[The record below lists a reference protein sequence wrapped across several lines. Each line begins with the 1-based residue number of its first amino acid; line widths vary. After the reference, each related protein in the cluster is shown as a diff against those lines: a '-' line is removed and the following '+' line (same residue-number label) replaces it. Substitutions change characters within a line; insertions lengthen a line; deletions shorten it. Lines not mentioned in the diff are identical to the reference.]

1 MALKIKKKIAKAF
14 SHRTVILTLFFGLL
28 TAILIARCFQLQIIN
43 GEDYSENF
51 TVMTTKTRTLKSSRG
66 NIYDKNGVLLAY
78 NELANSVTI
87 EDSGT
92 YDTTR
97 EKQLSLNGEIY
108 RLIQLIEANGDST
121 DDDFHIYLDS
131 NDNYVYDVAEGTTLK
146 RFRADIFGYSSID
159 DMDYS
164 ELNATPDQIIEE
176 LSSADRFGLVN
187 EENPYTAEE
196 LSEHGLP
203 ENLSKSDA
211 LKIIIVRYQLSLTSY
226 QKYLSVTVASDV
238 SEGTVA
244 AIQENI
250 QDFEG
255 VAISQDSIRVY
266 NNPYSMAAIIGYTGK
281 PSSDELE
288 ELQAERDDYTSES
301 IVGKTGIEAL
311 METYLQGTDG
321 SEEVTV
327 DNLGTVLATNDDSRV
342 DPVQGND
349 VYLTIDSE
357 LQEACYQILEQRIAG
372 ILVSNI
378 QDVKTV
384 EEATPD
390 PDDEDAIP
398 IPIYDVYIAL
408 FTNSVIDIDN
418 FTTDEASNIEKSV
431 QEKFEEKREDI
442 YSLIT
447 SELTG
452 NSPTVFSDLSEEMQ
466 EYETYIVEDFL
477 MTDTGILD
485 SSAINYYDS
494 TYLSWSEG
502 ELSLK
507 DFLSYAVTQNWVDVS
522 VFADSETYLNSTEVY
537 QTLAYTIESELED
550 DSDFS
555 KLLYKYMLLED
566 DLTPS
571 EVVNLCYAQGIL
583 DKDDEDYTEFKSG
596 NLSAADLMM
605 NKISSLD
612 ITPAQLALD
621 PCSGSVVVVD
631 PDSGEVR
638 ALVSYPGY
646 DNNRLANN
654 MDTAYYNALYNDL
667 STPFYNKATQQLT
680 APGSTFKPVMAAAG
694 LTENAITEDTI
705 INCNGLFGEG
715 LVGTSDQI
723 HCWQLDGHG
732 DLDLVGGI
740 TNSCNVYFCT
750 IGYNLGL
757 QTDETTGETTYNQEQ
772 SLSLMQE
779 YATMF
784 DLGNKSG
791 IELTESTPQISDDL
805 ALPSAIGQGTHLYT
819 TVGLARYAA
828 TLYNSGTSYNLHL
841 LDKVV
846 DNDDETI
853 VQYESSVSS
862 QLDLADDVWEDI
874 HEGMRGVITN
884 NTNFE
889 DFEVELSGKTGTAQE
904 SSTRADHALFIG
916 YSHYGEE
923 EEDIAM
929 AVRIACGYS
938 SSNSMMVAKDMLSYY
953 YNLQDETEI
962 LTGTS
967 DVEGITNSQQD

>member
-1 MALKIKKKIAKAF
+1 MKIRKRLTRLF
-14 SHRTVILTLFFGLL
+14 SHRTAILVVFFGILTGILL
-28 TAILIARCFQLQIIN
+28 ARCFSLQIIH

-51 TVMTTKTRTLKSSRG
+51 TVMTTKTRNLKSSRG
-66 NIYDKNGVLLAY
+66 NIYDKNGALLAC

-108 RLIQLIEANGDST
+108 QLIQLIEANGDST
-121 DDDFHIYLDS
+121 DDDFHIYLDD
-131 NDNYVYDVAEGTTLK
+131 NDNYVYDLNEGTTLK
-146 RFRADIFGYSSID
+146 RFRADIFGYSSVD
-159 DMDYS
+159 DMSY
-164 ELNATPDQIIEE
+164 EEQNADPDAIIRE
-176 LSSADRFGLVN
+176 LSSSSRFGLVN
-187 EENPYTAEE
+187 EDNPYTSEE
-196 LSEHGLP
+196 LSAHGLP
-203 ENLSKSDA
+203 EELSREDA

-226 QKYLSVTVASDV
+226 RKYLSVTVASDV
-238 SEGTVA
+238 SDATVA
-244 AIQENI
+244 AIKENI
-250 QDFEG
+250 QDFQG
-255 VAISQDSIRVY
+255 VDISQDSIRVY

-281 PSSDELE
+281 PSTDELE
-288 ELQAERDDYTSES
+288 ELLTQRDDYSSES

-327 DNLGTVLATNDDSRV
+327 DNLGTVLATNDDAYV
-342 DPVQGND
+342 APVQGND

-357 LQEACYQILEQRIAG
+357 LQEACYRILEQRIAG

-390 PDDEDAIP
+390 PEDEDAIP

-408 FTNSVIDIDN
+408 FTNSVIDIDH
-418 FTTDEASNIEKSV
+418 FTSDDASKIETSV
-431 QEKFEEKREDI
+431 QEKFEEKREEI
-442 YSLIT
+442 YSLIS

-452 NSPTVFSDLSEEMQ
+452 SNPTVYSSLSEEMQ
-466 EYETYIVEDFL
+466 EYETYIVDEFL
-477 MTDTGILD
+477 MSDTGILD

-494 TYLSWSEG
+494 TYLSWSDG

-507 DFLSYAVTQNWVDVS
+507 DFLAYAVTQNWIDVS
-522 VFADSETYLNSTEVY
+522 VFADSESYLNSTEVY
-537 QTLAYTIESELED
+537 QTLAYTIESELEE

-555 KLLYKYMLLED
+555 KLLYKYMLLDD
-566 DLTPS
+566 DLSPE
-571 EVVNLCYAQGIL
+571 EVVDLCYAQGIL
-583 DKDDEDYTEFKSG
+583 DKEEEDYDSYKDGT
-596 NLSAADLMM
+596 LSAADLMVR
-605 NKISSLD
+605 KISDLS

-638 ALVSYPGY
+638 AMVSYPGY

-694 LTENAITEDTI
+694 LTEGAITDSTI

-715 LVGTSDQI
+715 LVSTSDQI

-757 QTDETTGETTYNQEQ
+757 QEDETTGETTYNQEQ
-772 SLSLMQE
+772 SLSTIQK
-779 YATMF
+779 YASMF
-784 DLGNKSG
+784 DLGEKSG
-791 IELTESTPQISDDL
+791 IELTESSPQISTEL
-805 ALPSAIGQGTHLYT
+805 ALPSSIGQGTHLYT

-828 TLYNSGTSYNLHL
+828 TIANSGTSYNLHL
-841 LDKVV
+841 LDRVT
-846 DNDDETI
+846 DNDEQEI
-853 VQYESSVSS
+853 VSYDSSVSS
-862 QLDLADDVWEDI
+862 TLDLSDEVWEDI
-874 HEGMRGVITN
+874 HSGMRGVVTN

-889 DFEVELSGKTGTAQE
+889 DFPVELSGKTGTAQE
-904 SSTRADHALFIG
+904 SSTRSNHALFIG

-923 EEDIAM
+923 EEDIAF
-929 AVRIACGYS
+929 AVRIAYGYS
-938 SSNSMMVAKDMLSYY
+938 SNNCMLVAKDMLNYY

>member
-1 MALKIKKKIAKAF
+1 MAIKIRKKIEKAF
-14 SHRTVILTLFFGLL
+14 SHRTVILTMFFGLL
-28 TAILIARCFQLQIIN
+28 TGILLFRCFQLQILQ
-43 GEDYSENF
+43 GADYAENF
-51 TVMTTKTRTLKSSRG
+51 TVMTTKTRKLKSSRG

-92 YDTTR
+92 YSTTR

-108 RLIQLIEANGDST
+108 RLIKLIEANGDSM
-121 DDDFHIYLDS
+121 DSDFHIYLDA
-131 NDNYVYDVAEGTTLK
+131 NENYVYDLSEGTSLK
-146 RFRADIFGYSSID
+146 RFRADIYGYSSID
-159 DMDYS
+159 DMSYAQ
-164 ELNATPDQIIEE
+164 LTATPDQIIEE
-176 LSSADRFGLVN
+176 LSSAERFGLVN
-187 EENPYTAEE
+187 EDKPYSAEE
-196 LSEHGLP
+196 LESHGLP
-203 ENLSKSDA
+203 QNLSKSDA

-226 QKYLSVTVASDV
+226 RKYLSVTVASNV
-238 SEGTVA
+238 SDATVA

-250 QDFEG
+250 LDFQG
-255 VAISQDSIRVY
+255 VDIEQDSIRVY
-266 NNPYSMAAIIGYTGK
+266 DNPYSMAAIIGYTGK
-281 PSSDELE
+281 PSSEELE
-288 ELQAERDDYTSES
+288 ELQTQRNDYSSES
-301 IVGKTGIEAL
+301 IIGKTGIEAI

-321 SEEVTV
+321 SEEITV
-327 DNLGTVLATNDDSRV
+327 DNLGKVLATNEESYV
-342 DPVQGND
+342 EPVQGND

-357 LQEACYQILEQRIAG
+357 LQEAAYKILEQRIAG

-378 QDVKTV
+378 QNVKTV

-390 PDDEDAIP
+390 PADEDAIP

-408 FTNSVIDIDN
+408 FTNSVIDIDH
-418 FTTDEASNIEKSV
+418 FTNDEASTVEKNV
-431 QEKFEEKREDI
+431 QKKFETKRDNI

-452 NSPTVFSDLSEEMQ
+452 SNPTVFNSLSEEMQ
-466 EYETYIVEDFL
+466 DYETYIVDDFL
-477 MTDTGILD
+477 MSGTGILD
-485 SSAINYYDS
+485 ASAINYYDS
-494 TYLSWSEG
+494 TYLAWAEG

-507 DFLSYAVTQNWVDVS
+507 DFLAYAVTQNWINVS
-522 VFADSETYLNSTEVY
+522 VFAEDDTYLNSTEVY
-537 QTLAYTIESELED
+537 QTLAYTIQTELEED
-550 DSDFS
+550 ASFS
-555 KLLYKYMLLED
+555 KLLYKYMLLND
-566 DLTPS
+566 DLSPE

-583 DKDDEDYTEFKSG
+583 NREDEDYSSFRSG
-596 NLSAADLMM
+596 DLSAADLMM
-605 NKISSLD
+605 NKISNLE

-654 MDTAYYNALYNDL
+654 MDTAYYNALYSDL

-680 APGSTFKPVMAAAG
+680 APGSTFKPVVAAAG
-694 LTENAITEDTI
+694 LTENAITDGTV

-715 LVGTSDQI
+715 LVSSSDQI

-750 IGYNLGL
+750 IAYNLGL
-757 QTDETTGETTYNQEQ
+757 QENELTGETAFNQDA
-772 SLSLMQE
+772 SLTTIQN
-779 YATMF
+779 YASMF
-784 DLGNKSG
+784 DLGKKSG
-791 IELTESTPQISDDL
+791 IELTESTPQISEEL

-828 TLYNSGTSYNLHL
+828 TLANSGTSYNLRL
-841 LDKVV
+841 LDRVE
-846 DNDDETI
+846 DTEHQEIET
-853 VQYESSVSS
+853 YESSVSS
-862 QLDLADDVWEDI
+862 KLELSDDVWNDI
-874 HEGMRGVITN
+874 HTGMRGVITSSPA
-884 NTNFE
+884 FE
-889 DFEVELSGKTGTAQE
+889 DFPVELSGKTGTAQE
-904 SSTRADHALFIG
+904 SSARSNHALFIG
-916 YSHYGEE
+916 YSHYGEQ

-929 AVRIACGYS
+929 AVRIAYGYS
-938 SSNSMMVAKDMLSYY
+938 SSNCMMVAKDMLSYY

-967 DVEGITNSQQD
+967 DVEGLTNSQQD